1 MADNETPPAEKQ
13 EEAKQEEITA
23 EEIQAQLM
31 VDVMVLKNILLAKGI
46 ATEDEIKATYEAV
59 IAEMEAP
66 PTEPPSADVGNAG

>member
-13 EEAKQEEITA
+13 EEITP

-31 VDVMVLKNILLAKGI
+31 VDVMVIKNILLAKGI
-46 ATEDEIKATYEAV
+46 CTEEDIKATYEAV

-66 PTEPPSADVGNAG
+66 PAEPPAADVGNAG